1 MGTSFMQLLMQRSE
15 NKIQML
21 EKIQISDG
29 EVN

>member
-21 EKIQISDG
+21 DKIQISDG

>member
-21 EKIQISDG
+21 DKIQISDK